1 MSTSSFLGN
10 VSNPA
15 RNAVNS
21 PSALVEHSDLFGLSV
36 HKALHSLYREDA
48 QLKDVLEKY
57 YIKLTPKNSRVSA
70 SLAKT
75 YKQ

>member
-1 MSTSSFLGN
+1 M
-10 VSNPA
+10 
-15 RNAVNS
+15 
-21 PSALVEHSDLFGLSV
+21 FGLGTRHAKTKPNKPTGKPSWNIRT
-36 HKALHSLYREDA
+36 LYREDA

-75 YKQ
+75 YKR